1 MKNHEIYGYQEYA
14 RGLMNLASSMS
25 EWMGPSFCDAYCY
38 LPEEF
43 ETEFIRDMK
52 MKKMPV
58 YEECPDSDREIF
70 AQLFGREEKQLL
82 DSLQYWLGF
91 ELGTFEKAYRIIDE
105 EKPDIVLVH
114 GDTSTTFVTSLAC
127 FYLKIPVGHVEAGL
141 RTYDIFSP

>member
-1 MKNHEIYGYQEYA
+1 MDGTFV
-14 RGLMNLASSMS
+14 L
-25 EWMGPSFCDAYCY
+25 
-38 LPEEF
+38 EF

-105 EKPDIVLVH
+105 EKLLGNMDGNRNNTRFFFLETVRILKYRKVILVLVC
-114 GDTSTTFVTSLAC
+114 GNN
-127 FYLKIPVGHVEAGL
+127 E
-141 RTYDIFSP
+141 

>member
-1 MKNHEIYGYQEYA
+1 MKMKNHEIYGYQEYA

-105 EKPDIVLVH
+105 EKLLGNMDGNRNNTRFFFLETVRILKYRKVILVLVC
-114 GDTSTTFVTSLAC
+114 GNN
-127 FYLKIPVGHVEAGL
+127 E
-141 RTYDIFSP
+141 